1 MIFEINPGHPHA
13 HAHTHARM
21 CPQTCTHH
29 QNTDTKNSKRKQLD
43 SLDDSLILSSGFFTL
58 EDIYNYCFLNA
69 HDVTDKEHQL
79 LPTELLTTV
88 CVKKSKLL
96 FIYTDSI
103 VNEGK
108 TVTN

>member
-1 MIFEINPGHPHA
+1 MI
-13 HAHTHARM
+13 
-21 CPQTCTHH
+21 
-29 QNTDTKNSKRKQLD
+29 
-43 SLDDSLILSSGFFTL
+43 SLILSSSIFTL

-96 FIYTDSI
+96 FIYTNRI

-108 TVTN
+108 NITN